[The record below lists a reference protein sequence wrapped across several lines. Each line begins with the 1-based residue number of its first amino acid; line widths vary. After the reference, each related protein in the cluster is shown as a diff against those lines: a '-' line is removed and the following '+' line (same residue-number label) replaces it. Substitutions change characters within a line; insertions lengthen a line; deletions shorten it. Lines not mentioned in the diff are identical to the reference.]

1 MKIGIFTD
9 AHYSSQKVTC
19 GSRYNSLSLKKISEA
34 CRYFVREK
42 CDLVVCLGDLTDTED
57 THEKEAENL
66 REIAKLLRET
76 PVKTVCLMGNHDAFA
91 FEEEEFYSIL
101 DGCRPEDLTE
111 NGRTLLFLDA
121 CWYKSGQRYAPGG
134 TDWTDTFYPHTQALK
149 EKLACAAGDIY
160 ISLHQ
165 NLDPAVR
172 EDHRL
177 YNAQEINSLLQA
189 DGRVRAVYQGH
200 FHPGSSTVS
209 GGIRYKTF
217 PAMCE
222 NEGAYFIEEL

>member
-76 PVKTVCLMGNHDAFA
+76 PVKTVCLMGNHVSFA
-91 FEEEEFYSIL
+91 FEEEEF
-101 DGCRPEDLTE
+101 
-111 NGRTLLFLDA
+111 
-121 CWYKSGQRYAPGG
+121 
-134 TDWTDTFYPHTQALK
+134 
-149 EKLACAAGDIY
+149 
-160 ISLHQ
+160 
-165 NLDPAVR
+165 
-172 EDHRL
+172 
-177 YNAQEINSLLQA
+177 
-189 DGRVRAVYQGH
+189 
-200 FHPGSSTVS
+200 
-209 GGIRYKTF
+209 
-217 PAMCE
+217 
-222 NEGAYFIEEL
+222 